1 MMNGWRAR
9 RRMSSTAAAG
19 VFALLTAVFAH
30 AQTTHQYTPTA
41 GVQTFAVRP
50 AVLRVRPGDTVET
63 QTFSRT
69 GDYYDPAK
77 PGPWPGEVGPFLI
90 EGAAPGDT
98 LVVRILKLTPNRDVA
113 ISNVTP
119 NGISGVAAD
128 SRTRM
133 LNEPLAGRRFVWR
146 LDRQRMVGI
155 LDLPNSSSKRIEI
168 PLRPMLGRIA
178 VAPAGD
184 EAFGGLWPGDFGGNL
199 DASDV
204 AAGATVYL
212 PVFHP
217 GALFYFGDF
226 HALQGDGEIAGS
238 GLESTADVT
247 FQFDVI
253 KGQRIRW
260 PRIENDDFIMVAGSV
275 RPLIDALRIAYVELI
290 DWLAADY
297 GFDRMEAYQIASQ
310 AGVVRV
316 ANVVDP
322 NYTVI
327 AKFPKRL
334 LPPRRP

>member
-1 MMNGWRAR
+1 MRP
-9 RRMSSTAAAG
+9 
-19 VFALLTAVFAH
+19 LLTLALTLSLLPASAH
-30 AQTTHQYTPTA
+30 ADTHKFKPTA
-41 GVQTFAVRP
+41 GVPTFAVRP
-50 AVLRVRPGDTVET
+50 PVLKVKPGDTVET
-63 QTFSRT
+63 ETFSRP
-69 GDYYDPAK
+69 GDYYDPKTA
-77 PGPWPGEVGPFLI
+77 GPWPGEVGPFYI

-119 NGISGVAAD
+119 TGISGVASD

-133 LNEPLAGRRFVWR
+133 LNDPLPARRFVWH
-146 LDRQRMVGI
+146 LDRARMMGI
-155 LDLPNSSSKRIEI
+155 LDLPNSASKKIEL
-168 PLRPMLGRIA
+168 PLRPMLGRVA
-178 VAPAGD
+178 VAPAGE
-184 EAFGGLWPGDFGGNL
+184 EAWGGLWPGDFGGNL

-204 AAGATVYL
+204 AQGATIYL
-212 PVFHP
+212 PVFHE

-253 KGQRIRW
+253 KGRRIRW
-260 PRIENDDFIMVAGSV
+260 PRIENDDYIMVAGSV

-290 DWLAADY
+290 EWMVTEY
-297 GFDRMEAYQIASQ
+297 GFEKMEAYQVASQ

-322 NYTVI
+322 NYTVV
-327 AKFPKRL
+327 AKFPKKH
-334 LPPRRP
+334 LPPRR